1 MIELK
6 DVTKYYSSDTSVAM
20 ALRNINL
27 EFHKGEFVVITGKSG
42 SGKSTLLNVISGMDT
57 YEEGEMYFNG
67 METSYYDKKDWED
80 YRRENISF
88 IYQSY
93 NLIDSYTALENV
105 ETVMRIE
112 NGKERRRERKKRA
125 LEILD
130 QVGLKKR
137 ARHKAV
143 HLSSGQKQRLGIA
156 RALAK
161 DTDIIIADEPTGNLD
176 VENGVAVMKM
186 LYELSRD
193 KLVIVVTH
201 NFEQVQ
207 DFATRKIR
215 LFDGEVAED
224 ILLNPQQER
233 KEETGQ
239 KTTEKKRTEKKHG
252 EWFQA
257 VGFVHKNRMA
267 QPHRT
272 IFLFLL
278 MLVITSSL
286 MIMYGYLLANMDDSV
301 TRDTSQGAFNNT
313 QKERLVVRKPDGST
327 FSDSDIEVLQKIAHV
342 KYVSRYDFAGEISC
356 LYKSG
361 EDYKIEYKK
370 SETSDRKSLTVDALD
385 YSEFTEE
392 AAGLD
397 ESRIEGKLP
406 ENMYE
411 AVITSK
417 DSSLIGTQMDIYFK
431 SRKWSDATWLGG
443 TFTITGIVKEDG
455 NKPYFSGEF
464 LKSMNINYGDS
475 RTELH
480 YDITRTTMYSGEEEN
495 SYEQTMS
502 KKGKVIFIQGEGL
515 TGNQIRLSESILMN
529 IRTDG
534 VVSGDQTI
542 RESLNKDAV
551 LKYSDGTGEDT
562 EYSLEIVEGSHS
574 GSASVVE
581 TSHEFLEQL
590 YGSTEITQVSVYMN
604 DYAYTDRVIKE
615 INQSGYQAVSPYR
628 ISAGDYNTELV
639 QERMTALGLSAA
651 VLIAVFF
658 LSIMVLYAIMKLKTK
673 DFKILKSLGLKQSV
687 INRMNLY
694 ELATAGLAAVLVLI
708 LAGVTADRMNVR
720 VISDIIRYYTAR
732 DYVLAMVAVLILAII
747 TAAWFNRY
755 LGKILGGKDND

>member
-112 NGKERRRERKKRA
+112 NGKESRRERKKQA

-431 SRKWSDATWLGG
+431 SKKWSDATWLGG

-480 YDITRTTMYSGEEEN
+480 YDITRTTTYSGEEEN

-604 DYAYTDRVIKE
+604 DYAYTDRVIKQ

-639 QERMTALGLSAA
+639 QERLTALGLSAA

-720 VISDIIRYYTAR
+720 VISDIIRYYTAG

-755 LGKILGGKDND
+755 LGKILGGKR

>member
-112 NGKERRRERKKRA
+112 NGKESRRERKKRA

-239 KTTEKKRTEKKHG
+239 KTTEKKKTEKKHG

-267 QPHRT
+267 QPHRS

-278 MLVITSSL
+278 LLVITSSL

-301 TRDTSQGAFNNT
+301 TRDTRQGAFNNT

-327 FSDSDIEVLQKIAHV
+327 FSDSDIEVLQKNAHV

-397 ESRIEGKLP
+397 ESSIEGKLP

-431 SRKWSDATWLGG
+431 SKKWSDATWLGG

-455 NKPYFSGEF
+455 NNPYFSGEF

-480 YDITRTTMYSGEEEN
+480 YDITRITTYSGEEEN

-639 QERMTALGLSAA
+639 QERLTALGLSAA

-755 LGKILGGKDND
+755 LGKILGGKR

>member
-112 NGKERRRERKKRA
+112 NGKESRRERKKRA

-239 KTTEKKRTEKKHG
+239 KTTEKKHG

-392 AAGLD
+392 AEGLD

-431 SRKWSDATWLGG
+431 SKKWSDATWLGG

-480 YDITRTTMYSGEEEN
+480 YDITRTTTYSGEEEN

-581 TSHEFLEQL
+581 TSHEFLEQI

-604 DYAYTDRVIKE
+604 DYAYTDRVIKQ

-639 QERMTALGLSAA
+639 QERLTALGLSAA

-755 LGKILGGKDND
+755 LGKILGGKR

>member
-67 METSYYDKKDWED
+67 METSYYDKRDWED

-239 KTTEKKRTEKKHG
+239 KTTEKKKMEKKHG

-392 AAGLD
+392 AVGLD

-604 DYAYTDRVIKE
+604 DYAYTDRVIKQ

-639 QERMTALGLSAA
+639 QERLTALGLSAA

-755 LGKILGGKDND
+755 LGKILGGKR

>member
-112 NGKERRRERKKRA
+112 NGKESRRERKKRA

-233 KEETGQ
+233 KEETEQ
-239 KTTEKKRTEKKHG
+239 KTTEKKKTEKKHG

-431 SRKWSDATWLGG
+431 SKKWSDATWLGG

-480 YDITRTTMYSGEEEN
+480 YDITRTTTYSGEEEN

-581 TSHEFLEQL
+581 TSHEFLEQI

-604 DYAYTDRVIKE
+604 DYAYTDRVIKQ

-639 QERMTALGLSAA
+639 QERLTALGLSAA

-755 LGKILGGKDND
+755 LGKILGGKR

>member
-112 NGKERRRERKKRA
+112 NGKESRRERKKRA

-239 KTTEKKRTEKKHG
+239 KTTEKKKTEKKHG

-327 FSDSDIEVLQKIAHV
+327 FSDSDIELLQKIAHV

-431 SRKWSDATWLGG
+431 SKKWSDATWLGG

-480 YDITRTTMYSGEEEN
+480 YDITRTTTYSEEEEN

-604 DYAYTDRVIKE
+604 DYAYTDRVIKQ

-639 QERMTALGLSAA
+639 QERLTALGLSAA

-755 LGKILGGKDND
+755 LGKILGGKR

>member
-112 NGKERRRERKKRA
+112 NGKESRRERKKRA

-239 KTTEKKRTEKKHG
+239 KTTEKKKTEKKHG

-301 TRDTSQGAFNNT
+301 TRDTRQGAFNNT

-397 ESRIEGKLP
+397 ESSIEGKLP

-431 SRKWSDATWLGG
+431 SKKWSDATWLGG

-480 YDITRTTMYSGEEEN
+480 YDITRTTTYSGEEEN
-495 SYEQTMS
+495 SYDQTMS

-604 DYAYTDRVIKE
+604 DYAYTDRVIKQ

-639 QERMTALGLSAA
+639 QERLAALGLSAA

-755 LGKILGGKDND
+755 LGKILGGKR

>member
-112 NGKERRRERKKRA
+112 NGKESRRERKKRA

-239 KTTEKKRTEKKHG
+239 KTTEKKKTEKKHG

-267 QPHRT
+267 QPHRS

-278 MLVITSSL
+278 LLVITSSL

-431 SRKWSDATWLGG
+431 SKKWSDATWLGG

-480 YDITRTTMYSGEEEN
+480 YDITRTTTYSGEEEN

-604 DYAYTDRVIKE
+604 DYAYTDRVIKQ

-639 QERMTALGLSAA
+639 QERLTALGLSAA

-755 LGKILGGKDND
+755 LGKILGGKR

>member
-239 KTTEKKRTEKKHG
+239 KTTEKKKTEKKHG

-431 SRKWSDATWLGG
+431 SKKWSDATWLGG

-480 YDITRTTMYSGEEEN
+480 YDITRTTTYSEEEEN

-604 DYAYTDRVIKE
+604 DYAYTDRVIKQ

-639 QERMTALGLSAA
+639 QERLTALGLSAA
-651 VLIAVFF
+651 ILIAVFF

-755 LGKILGGKDND
+755 LGKILGGKR

>member
-176 VENGVAVMKM
+176 AENGVAVMKM

-397 ESRIEGKLP
+397 ESSIEGKLP

-431 SRKWSDATWLGG
+431 SKKWSDATWLGG

-480 YDITRTTMYSGEEEN
+480 YDITRITTYSGEEEN

-755 LGKILGGKDND
+755 LGKILGGKR

>member
-112 NGKERRRERKKRA
+112 NGKESRRERKKRA

-224 ILLNPQQER
+224 ILLNSQQER

-239 KTTEKKRTEKKHG
+239 KTTEKKKTEKKHG

-431 SRKWSDATWLGG
+431 SKKWSDATWLGG

-480 YDITRTTMYSGEEEN
+480 YDITRTTTYSGEEEN

-604 DYAYTDRVIKE
+604 DYAYTDRVIKQ

-639 QERMTALGLSAA
+639 QERLTALGLSAA

-720 VISDIIRYYTAR
+720 VISDIIRYYTAG

-755 LGKILGGKDND
+755 LGKILGGKR

>member
-112 NGKERRRERKKRA
+112 NGKESRRERKKRA

-239 KTTEKKRTEKKHG
+239 KTTEKKKTEKKHG

-267 QPHRT
+267 QPHRS

-278 MLVITSSL
+278 LLVITSSL

-301 TRDTSQGAFNNT
+301 TRDTRQGAFNNT

-327 FSDSDIEVLQKIAHV
+327 FSDSDIEVLQKNAHV

-397 ESRIEGKLP
+397 ESSIEGKLP

-431 SRKWSDATWLGG
+431 SKKWSDATWLGG

-639 QERMTALGLSAA
+639 QERLTALGLSAA

-755 LGKILGGKDND
+755 LGKILGGKR

>member
-239 KTTEKKRTEKKHG
+239 KTTEKKKTEKKHG

-392 AAGLD
+392 AVGLD
-397 ESRIEGKLP
+397 ESSIEGKLP

-639 QERMTALGLSAA
+639 QERLTALGLSAA

-720 VISDIIRYYTAR
+720 VISDIIRYYTAG

-755 LGKILGGKDND
+755 LGKILGGKR

>member
-112 NGKERRRERKKRA
+112 NGKESRRERKKRA

-239 KTTEKKRTEKKHG
+239 KTTEKKKTEKKHG

-431 SRKWSDATWLGG
+431 SKKWSDATWLGG

-480 YDITRTTMYSGEEEN
+480 YDITRTTTYSGEEEN

-515 TGNQIRLSESILMN
+515 TGNQIRLSESVLMN

-581 TSHEFLEQL
+581 TSHEFLEQI

-604 DYAYTDRVIKE
+604 DYAYTDRVIKQ

-639 QERMTALGLSAA
+639 QERLTALGLSAA

-755 LGKILGGKDND
+755 LGKILGGKR

>member
-581 TSHEFLEQL
+581 PSHEFLEQL

-755 LGKILGGKDND
+755 LGKILGGKR

>member
-431 SRKWSDATWLGG
+431 SKKWSDATWLGG

-755 LGKILGGKDND
+755 LGKILGGKR

>member
-67 METSYYDKKDWED
+67 METSYYDKRDWED

-239 KTTEKKRTEKKHG
+239 KTTEKKKTEKKHG

-278 MLVITSSL
+278 MFVITSSL

-397 ESRIEGKLP
+397 ESSIEGKIP

-495 SYEQTMS
+495 SYDQTMS

-639 QERMTALGLSAA
+639 QERLTALGLSAA

-720 VISDIIRYYTAR
+720 VISDIIRYYTAG

-755 LGKILGGKDND
+755 LGKILGGKR

>member
-112 NGKERRRERKKRA
+112 NGKESRRERKKRA

-239 KTTEKKRTEKKHG
+239 KTTEKKKTEKKHG
-252 EWFQA
+252 EWFQT

-431 SRKWSDATWLGG
+431 SKKWSDATWLGG

-480 YDITRTTMYSGEEEN
+480 YDITRTTTYSGEEEN

-604 DYAYTDRVIKE
+604 DYAYTDRVIKQ

-639 QERMTALGLSAA
+639 QERLTALGLSAA

-755 LGKILGGKDND
+755 LGKILGGKR

>member
-239 KTTEKKRTEKKHG
+239 KTTEKKKTEKKHG

-480 YDITRTTMYSGEEEN
+480 YDITRTTTYSEEEEN

-639 QERMTALGLSAA
+639 QERLTALGLSAA

-720 VISDIIRYYTAR
+720 VISDIIRYYTAG

-755 LGKILGGKDND
+755 LGKILGGKR

>member
-112 NGKERRRERKKRA
+112 NGKESRRERKKRA

-239 KTTEKKRTEKKHG
+239 KTTEKKKTEKKHG

-406 ENMYE
+406 ENIYE

-431 SRKWSDATWLGG
+431 SKKWSDATWLGG

-480 YDITRTTMYSGEEEN
+480 YDITRTTTYSGEEEN

-639 QERMTALGLSAA
+639 QERLTALGLSAA

-720 VISDIIRYYTAR
+720 VISDIIRYYTAG

-755 LGKILGGKDND
+755 LGKILGGKR

>member
-156 RALAK
+156 RELAK

-193 KLVIVVTH
+193 KLIIVVTH

-267 QPHRT
+267 QPHRS

-278 MLVITSSL
+278 LLVITSSL

-301 TRDTSQGAFNNT
+301 TRDTRQGAFNNT

-327 FSDSDIEVLQKIAHV
+327 FSDSDIEVLQKNAHV

-639 QERMTALGLSAA
+639 QERLTALGLSAA

-658 LSIMVLYAIMKLKTK
+658 LSIMALYAIMKLKTK

-755 LGKILGGKDND
+755 LGKILGGKR

>member
-267 QPHRT
+267 QPHRS

-278 MLVITSSL
+278 LLVITSSL

-301 TRDTSQGAFNNT
+301 TRDTRQGAFNNT

-327 FSDSDIEVLQKIAHV
+327 FSDSDIEVLQKNAHV

-639 QERMTALGLSAA
+639 QERLTALGLSAA

-755 LGKILGGKDND
+755 LGKILGGKR

>member
-112 NGKERRRERKKRA
+112 NGKESRRERKKRA

-239 KTTEKKRTEKKHG
+239 KTTEKKKTEKKHG

-431 SRKWSDATWLGG
+431 SKKWSDATWLGG

-480 YDITRTTMYSGEEEN
+480 YDITRTTTYSGEEEN

-551 LKYSDGTGEDT
+551 QKYSDGTGEDT

-604 DYAYTDRVIKE
+604 DYAYTDRVIKQ

-639 QERMTALGLSAA
+639 QERLTALGLSVA

-720 VISDIIRYYTAR
+720 VISDIIRYYTAG

-755 LGKILGGKDND
+755 LGKILGGKR

>member
-112 NGKERRRERKKRA
+112 NGKESRRERKKRA

-755 LGKILGGKDND
+755 LGKILGGKR

>member
-67 METSYYDKKDWED
+67 METSYYDKRDWED

-239 KTTEKKRTEKKHG
+239 KTTEKKKMEKKHG
-252 EWFQA
+252 EWFQV

-604 DYAYTDRVIKE
+604 DYAYTDRVIKQ

-639 QERMTALGLSAA
+639 QERLTALGLSAA

-755 LGKILGGKDND
+755 LGKILGGKR

>member
-112 NGKERRRERKKRA
+112 NGKESRRERKKRA

-239 KTTEKKRTEKKHG
+239 KTTEKKKTEKKHG

-392 AAGLD
+392 AEGLD

-431 SRKWSDATWLGG
+431 SKKWSDATWLGG

-480 YDITRTTMYSGEEEN
+480 YDITRTTTYSGEEEN

-581 TSHEFLEQL
+581 TSHEFLEQI

-604 DYAYTDRVIKE
+604 DYAYTDRVIKQ

-639 QERMTALGLSAA
+639 QERLTALGLSAA

-755 LGKILGGKDND
+755 LGKILGGKR

>member
-112 NGKERRRERKKRA
+112 NGKESRRERKKRA

-239 KTTEKKRTEKKHG
+239 KTTEKKKMEKKHG
-252 EWFQA
+252 EWFQT

-327 FSDSDIEVLQKIAHV
+327 FSDSDIEVLQKNAHV

-397 ESRIEGKLP
+397 ESSIEGKLP

-431 SRKWSDATWLGG
+431 SKKWSDATWLGG

-480 YDITRTTMYSGEEEN
+480 YDITRITTYSGEEEN

-755 LGKILGGKDND
+755 LGKILGGKR

>member
-239 KTTEKKRTEKKHG
+239 KTTEKKKTEKKHG

-313 QKERLVVRKPDGST
+313 QKERLVVRKPDGSI
-327 FSDSDIEVLQKIAHV
+327 FSDSDIEALQKIAHV

-639 QERMTALGLSAA
+639 QERLTALGLSAA

-720 VISDIIRYYTAR
+720 VISDIIRYYTAG

-755 LGKILGGKDND
+755 LGKILGGKR

>member
-20 ALRNINL
+20 ALRNTNL

-112 NGKERRRERKKRA
+112 NGKESRRERKKRA

-239 KTTEKKRTEKKHG
+239 KTTEKKKTEKKHG

-431 SRKWSDATWLGG
+431 SKKWSDATWLGG

-480 YDITRTTMYSGEEEN
+480 YDITRTTTYSEEEEN

-604 DYAYTDRVIKE
+604 DYAYTDRVIKQ

-639 QERMTALGLSAA
+639 QERLTALGLSAA

-755 LGKILGGKDND
+755 LGKILGGKR

>member
-67 METSYYDKKDWED
+67 METSYYDKRDWED

-239 KTTEKKRTEKKHG
+239 KTTEKKKTEKKHG

-397 ESRIEGKLP
+397 ESSIEGKIP

-639 QERMTALGLSAA
+639 QERLTALGLSAA

-720 VISDIIRYYTAR
+720 VISDIIRYYTTR

-755 LGKILGGKDND
+755 LGKILGGKR

>member
-112 NGKERRRERKKRA
+112 NGKESRRERKKRA

-239 KTTEKKRTEKKHG
+239 KTTEKKKTEKKHG

-342 KYVSRYDFAGEISC
+342 KYVSCYDFAGEISC

-431 SRKWSDATWLGG
+431 SKKWSDATWLGG

-480 YDITRTTMYSGEEEN
+480 YDITRTTTYSGEEEN

-604 DYAYTDRVIKE
+604 DYAYTDRVIKQ

-639 QERMTALGLSAA
+639 QERLTALGLSAA

-658 LSIMVLYAIMKLKTK
+658 LPIMVLYAIMKLKTK

-755 LGKILGGKDND
+755 LGKILGGKR

>member
-755 LGKILGGKDND
+755 LGKILGGKR

>member
-112 NGKERRRERKKRA
+112 NGKESRRERKKRA

-193 KLVIVVTH
+193 KLVIDVTH

-267 QPHRT
+267 QPHRS

-278 MLVITSSL
+278 LLVITSSL

-301 TRDTSQGAFNNT
+301 TRDTRQGAFNNT

-327 FSDSDIEVLQKIAHV
+327 FSDSDIEVLQKNAHV

-639 QERMTALGLSAA
+639 QERLTALGLSAA

-755 LGKILGGKDND
+755 LGKILGGKR

>member
-112 NGKERRRERKKRA
+112 NGKESRRERKKRA

-239 KTTEKKRTEKKHG
+239 KTTEKKKTEKKHG

-431 SRKWSDATWLGG
+431 SKKWSDATWLGG

-534 VVSGDQTI
+534 VVSGNQTI

-639 QERMTALGLSAA
+639 QERLTALGLSAA

-755 LGKILGGKDND
+755 LGKILGGKR

>member
-112 NGKERRRERKKRA
+112 NGKESRRERKKRA

-239 KTTEKKRTEKKHG
+239 KTTEKKKTEKKHG

-431 SRKWSDATWLGG
+431 SKKWSDATWLGG

-534 VVSGDQTI
+534 VVSGNQTI

-604 DYAYTDRVIKE
+604 DYAYTDRVIKQ

-639 QERMTALGLSAA
+639 QERLTALGLSAA

-720 VISDIIRYYTAR
+720 VISDIIRYYTAG

-755 LGKILGGKDND
+755 LGKILGGKR

>member
-112 NGKERRRERKKRA
+112 NGKESRRERKKRA

-239 KTTEKKRTEKKHG
+239 KTTEKKKTEKKHG

-431 SRKWSDATWLGG
+431 SKKWSDATWLGG

-480 YDITRTTMYSGEEEN
+480 YDITRTTTYSEEEEN

-581 TSHEFLEQL
+581 TSHEFLEQI

-604 DYAYTDRVIKE
+604 DYAYTDRVIKQ

-639 QERMTALGLSAA
+639 QERLTALGLSAA

-755 LGKILGGKDND
+755 LGKILGGKR